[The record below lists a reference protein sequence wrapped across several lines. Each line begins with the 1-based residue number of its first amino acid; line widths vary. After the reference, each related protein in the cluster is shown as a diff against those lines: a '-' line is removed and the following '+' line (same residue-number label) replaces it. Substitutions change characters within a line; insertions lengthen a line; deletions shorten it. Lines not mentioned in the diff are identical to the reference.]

1 MTLQELGPIVHEH
14 RRRAGL
20 SMQALA
26 DMAGVDRTLLSRLE
40 NQHLAEMG
48 YAKLQ
53 RLLAVLG
60 LEFSVRSAGGLPTLQ
75 DLQRDALRGDS

>member
-1 MTLQELGPIVHEH
+1 M
-14 RRRAGL
+14 
-20 SMQALA
+20 ALA

-53 RLLAVLG
+53 RC
-60 LEFSVRSAGGLPTLQ
+60 
-75 DLQRDALRGDS
+75 